1 MAHLNAL
8 LEREASAEI
17 EAISSEAQTRVSE
30 IRNQAQADA
39 DARVAKAEREL
50 ASQSAA
56 TKVRAESAA
65 KLEASSQ
72 LLNAKQVAVEH
83 VFEQAR
89 AEIDAIVADGR
100 RYPSIFKK
108 LLQEATEALAG
119 EVAQV
124 VVHSKDK
131 AIAEEAVA
139 AQKLKAQIV
148 TDDAIF
154 GGVKVKAAKS
164 NTSIVN
170 TLPERLAAVR
180 DEAASEVSHQLFQ
193 KKG

>member
-50 ASQSAA
+50 ASQSEA

-131 AIAEEAVA
+131 AMAEEAVA
-139 AQKLKAQIV
+139 AQKLKAQVV

>member
-1 MAHLNAL
+1 MAHLTAL

-17 EAISSEAQTRVSE
+17 DAITSEAQTRVSE
-30 IRNQAQADA
+30 LRKQAQTEADA
-39 DARVAKAEREL
+39 LLAKVEREL
-50 ASQSAA
+50 ASVSAA
-56 TKVRAESAA
+56 NAVRAESAA

-72 LLNAKQVAVEH
+72 LLNAKQAAVET
-83 VFEQAR
+83 VFEQAK
-89 AEIDAIVADGR
+89 AEIDAIVADGK
-100 RYPSIFKK
+100 RYPSIFNK
-108 LLQEATEALAG
+108 LLKEATEALSG
-119 EVAQV
+119 QVAQV
-124 VVHSKDK
+124 IVNTKDK
-131 AIAEEAVA
+131 AMAEEAIA

-170 TLPERLAAVR
+170 TLPERLIAVR

>member
-50 ASQSAA
+50 ASQSEA

-108 LLQEATEALAG
+108 LLKEATEALAG

-139 AQKLKAQIV
+139 AQKLKAQVV